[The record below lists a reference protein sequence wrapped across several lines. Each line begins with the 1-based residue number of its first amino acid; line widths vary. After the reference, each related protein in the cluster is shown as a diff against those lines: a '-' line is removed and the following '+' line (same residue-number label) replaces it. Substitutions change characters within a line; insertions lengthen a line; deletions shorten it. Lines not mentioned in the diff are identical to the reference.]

1 MKIKMKELQKTANA
15 LLKIKEE
22 KMNSMAAFKVAML
35 AKEIDELLTF
45 YQERTAKI
53 FEEYVEKTA
62 DGHFAVLEDQITFKK
77 DSEDKFF
84 KEMDELNEMEVD
96 ISDRKIP
103 LSSLSK
109 VEMDFTVMSALLSF
123 IDEEK

>member
-84 KEMDELNEMEVD
+84 KEMDELKEMEVD